1 MYEKSRAIVLRIH
14 KLDDEKRIAEV
25 YTETRGILSFKF
37 TQTKGKRT
45 KIKSTYFL
53 PLTILELEYDYRER
67 FSVQTIGDLSL
78 QFSMQMSC
86 FNPYKSA
93 MVLFLSEFLAYIL
106 RKEPQN
112 GSLFQYLVSSFHWLD
127 ASHSDFMS
135 FHLVFMVQLT
145 RFLGIP
151 PFWDSFQQGFYF
163 DMQDSEFTDCPP
175 VPGFFLSPEQTVLLA
190 ALYRTDFDSM
200 KFLVLSREDR
210 NEFLKNMICYYQ
222 IHFPGFPEMKSL
234 SVLSELF
241 V

>member
-1 MYEKSRAIVLRIH
+1 MFEKSRAIVLRIH

-37 TQTKGKRT
+37 TQAKGKRT

-67 FSVQTIGDLSL
+67 FSVQTIRDISL

-127 ASHSDFMS
+127 ASRSDFMS
-135 FHLVFMVQLT
+135 FHLAFIAQIT

-151 PFWDSFQQGFYF
+151 PFWDSFQHGFYF
-163 DMQDSEFTDCPP
+163 DMQDSVFTDCPP
-175 VPGFFLSPEQTVLLA
+175 VHGFFLSPEQTALLA
-190 ALYRTDFDSM
+190 ALYRTDFESM

-210 NEFLKNMICYYQ
+210 NEFLKNMICYYR